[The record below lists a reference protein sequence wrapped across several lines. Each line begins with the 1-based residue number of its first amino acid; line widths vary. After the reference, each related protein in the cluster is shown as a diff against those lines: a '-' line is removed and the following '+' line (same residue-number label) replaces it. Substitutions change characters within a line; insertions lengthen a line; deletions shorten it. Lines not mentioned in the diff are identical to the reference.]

1 MGDETLID
9 AHLRNS
15 RIWAI
20 AVAGALAAC
29 ALLFAGPAA
38 SAQEGTDVPP
48 ASGGTQFY
56 AKPKISGLECAASC
70 AAARGSAAGS
80 VAVKE
85 DGVLRIRGRN
95 LDSVGKVLFLG
106 AGGRAD
112 NVGVVP
118 STRTANSLE
127 VKVPRLAND
136 GVIVLLDPAGHS
148 SPPSRAKVRI
158 VRPTH
163 PLTPQDLIWPVRGS
177 ITGVFGENRGDHMH
191 TGLDIATPTG
201 TPIKAAAAGTVVLI
215 GSQGGYG
222 NFTCLRHAS
231 LVTCYAHQSA
241 YNTAYGAYVRQGQVI
256 GRVGCTGNC
265 SGSHLHFEV
274 RRGPDP
280 WSTPLDPIAFL
291 PRR

>member
-1 MGDETLID
+1 MGDETLTD
-9 AHLRNS
+9 AHPRNP
-15 RIWAI
+15 RIRATLAAAA
-20 AVAGALAAC
+20 AVGAC
-29 ALLFAGPAA
+29 ALVSSAPAA
-38 SAQEGTDVPP
+38 AAEGTDVPP

-56 AKPKISGLECAASC
+56 AKPNISRLECATDCAS
-70 AAARGSAAGS
+70 ARGSQAGS
-80 VAVKE
+80 VSVKE
-85 DGVLRIRGRN
+85 DGILRIRGRN

-106 AGGRAD
+106 SAGRAD

-118 STRTANSLE
+118 SAQTPGSLE

-136 GVIVLLDPAGHS
+136 GAIVLLDPAGHS
-148 SPPSRAKVRI
+148 SPPSRSRVRI
-158 VRPTH
+158 ARPTH
-163 PLTPQDLIWPVRGS
+163 PLTAQSLIWPVRGS
-177 ITGVFGENRGDHMH
+177 ITGVFGENRGDHIH
-191 TGLDIATPTG
+191 SGLDIATATG

-241 YNTAYGAYVRQGQVI
+241 YLTAYGAYVRQGQVI

-265 SGSHLHFEV
+265 SGPHLHFEV